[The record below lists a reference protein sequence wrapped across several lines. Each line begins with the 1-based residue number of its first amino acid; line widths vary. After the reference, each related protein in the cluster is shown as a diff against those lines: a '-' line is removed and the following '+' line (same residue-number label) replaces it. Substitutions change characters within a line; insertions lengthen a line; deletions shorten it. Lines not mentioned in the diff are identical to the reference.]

1 MLYAVCHKFINLI
14 FEGDELY
21 TVIGKRCEAS
31 DSEGWTAVIMG
42 RTSRFIVEQRCGK
55 KDEKMFTDVMATVVD
70 YIKQKISPM
79 VKDVMETHYLKCVL
93 RYYELVHVVVLL
105 KHCLLV

>member
-1 MLYAVCHKFINLI
+1 M
-14 FEGDELY
+14 E
-21 TVIGKRCEAS
+21 
-31 DSEGWTAVIMG
+31 

-70 YIKQKISPM
+70 YIKQSEDITYPM